1 MVLPSTVCERPPW
14 YVCTT
19 LHDTADPPRLLLLV
33 NSHSCQQT
41 HITGHGMRVLRYT
54 HPPQAGGAGQLA
66 LPKLLSKDTH
76 HWSWY
81 ACTALHP
88 PSPSCWCWSTCTA
101 INRHTSLG
109 MVCAYHVIHYCHP
122 QVGAGQLAQLST
134 DTHLWSWYVCTALHP
149 PSPSCWCWSTCTA
162 INRHTSLGM
171 VCAYHVIHHCHPQGG
186 AGQLALLSKDTHH
199 WSRYAC
205 TTLHPPSPQTTTL
218 QVVGAGQ
225 LLQLSPETLYL
236 FLNA

>member
-54 HPPQAGGAGQLA
+54 HPPQAVGAGQLA
-66 LPKLLSKDTH
+66 LLSTDTH
-76 HWSWY
+76 LWSWY

-88 PSPSCWCWSTCTA
+88 PSPSCWCWST
-101 INRHTSLG
+101 R
-109 MVCAYHVIHYCHP
+109 
-122 QVGAGQLAQLST
+122 
-134 DTHLWSWYVCTALHP
+134 
-149 PSPSCWCWSTCTA
+149 TA

-218 QVVGAGQ
+218 QVAGAGQ

-236 FLNA
+236 FPNA